1 MLDTIYR
8 GMDIEG
14 NIRFVAGDTTNLVKE
29 GEKRHLLKFPGNKVL
44 GEVLTATALLSTFL
58 KNNKD
63 TITVNLKGGGALGG
77 LVAISDVH
85 LFVRGYVENPSYVS
99 PLAFEG
105 KYDPK
110 VVVGTN
116 GYLRIIT
123 DQGLKYP
130 YIGSVELE
138 TGEVEKEFTHYLNT
152 SEQTSSMVCLSVVLD
167 HQGQVKK
174 AGGIILQL
182 MPNSDP
188 MRKKEFKTLV
198 LKKDLVGT
206 SIESEGSL
214 KNILENI
221 FEGIDVKILNRR
233 TCQFHCHCS
242 RDKMFR
248 ALLTLGKKDL
258 ETLFEKNKE
267 LETRCHYC
275 NQDYHFKKDEFDSVL

>member
-1 MLDTIYR
+1 MQDTIYR

-44 GEVLTATALLSTFL
+44 GELLTATALLSTFL

-63 TITVNLKGGGALGG
+63 TITVNIKGGGALGG

-85 LFVRGYVENPSYVS
+85 LFVRGYAENPSYVS
-99 PLAFEG
+99 PLAFGGE
-105 KYDPK
+105 YDPK

-138 TGEVEKEFTHYLNT
+138 TGEVEKELTHYLIN

-167 HQGQVKK
+167 HKGEVEK

-188 MRKKEFKTLV
+188 VRIEEFKNLV
-198 LKKDLVGT
+198 LKQDLVR
-206 SIESEGSL
+206 SSVENEGSL
-214 KNILENI
+214 KNLLENI
-221 FEGIDVKILNRR
+221 FEGIEVKILNKR

-258 ETLFEKNKE
+258 ETLFEENE
-267 LETRCHYC
+267 EVETRCHYC
-275 NQDYHFKKDEFDSVL
+275 NEYYHFKKDEFDPVL